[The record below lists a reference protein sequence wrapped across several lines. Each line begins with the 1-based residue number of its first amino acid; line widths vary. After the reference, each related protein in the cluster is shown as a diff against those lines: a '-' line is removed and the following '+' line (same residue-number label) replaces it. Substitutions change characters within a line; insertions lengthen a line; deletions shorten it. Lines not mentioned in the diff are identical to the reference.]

1 MQAATTPFRNRGR
14 SDNQIETENMD
25 IPRYAL
31 IAASLLLGLM
41 LLGEWTRF
49 TESEQALIPPSPIVE
64 SLAPDNAASWADT
77 DASRPSMSTEGE
89 IPSAEDIA
97 QPQNTRTNS
106 ITSSDTGS
114 LVTVKT
120 DVLNVVIDLQGGDI
134 VGAALR
140 DYPKTLDDPSDP
152 FVLLERNAQR
162 IYIAQSGLVGPD
174 GIDQKNRAVYQAA
187 QSTYELSDGDSLDVD
202 LLYQGENDALAVVK
216 KFRFERGSHSISVTH
231 EVSNLSNRDSEFS
244 PFAQLKRDSS
254 PAPSDNNSGM
264 GMRPFLGS
272 ALTHTDQRFEKFDFE
287 EMAENPFK
295 ADLEGGWIAM
305 LQHYFVSAWVPAA
318 TETHRF
324 RTRHTSNG
332 FNIIGYTGPAVRLAP
347 GETTAI
353 TNVLYVGPKNQAVL
367 SALAPHL
374 DLVVDYG
381 WLWWIAQPLFWL
393 LTLIQ
398 SAVVNWGIAII
409 ILTLLVKLAFFQLSA
424 AGYKSMA
431 RMRKVQ
437 PRIIAIRDEYANDK
451 AKQSQAMMELY
462 KKEKINPL
470 GGCFPIL
477 VQMPVFIALY
487 WVLMES
493 VELRQAPFALW
504 IQDLSIMDP
513 YFVLPI
519 LMGASMYY
527 MQKLNPAPPDPM
539 QAKIMQWMPIVFT
552 FFFLWFPAGLVLYW
566 LCNNLLSMAQQYIIN
581 QRIEKGS
588 L

>member
-1 MQAATTPFRNRGR
+1 
-14 SDNQIETENMD
+14 MD

-31 IAASLLLGLM
+31 IAASVLLGLM

-49 TESEQALIPPSPIVE
+49 SEEQKTAALPAVPMVAPAETYPSPAPTPKADSDLPVNEDVDLASQAVTESA
-64 SLAPDNAASWADT
+64 
-77 DASRPSMSTEGE
+77 R
-89 IPSAEDIA
+89 
-97 QPQNTRTNS
+97 
-106 ITSSDTGS
+106 SDTESVSGQ
-114 LVTVKT
+114 LITVHT
-120 DVLNVVIDLQGGDI
+120 DTLEVMIDLNGGDV
-134 VGAALR
+134 VGTALKS
-140 DYPKTLDDPSDP
+140 YPKTLAAPDDP

-162 IYIAQSGLVGPD
+162 TYIAQSGIVGSD
-174 GIDQKNRAVYQAA
+174 GIDSKERATYASQ
-187 QSTYELSDGDSLDVD
+187 QGFYELGANESLEVALTYAGPNNRLDVT
-202 LLYQGENDALAVVK
+202 K
-216 KFRFERGSHSISVTH
+216 RFLFTRGSHIVTVVH
-231 EVSNLSNRDSEFS
+231 DVTNTSSETANIT
-244 PFAQLKRDSS
+244 PFAQIKRDSTKA
-254 PAPSDNNSGM
+254 PAGSESSM
-264 GMRPFLGS
+264 GMQPFLGS
-272 ALTHTDQRFEKFDFE
+272 ALTQPDQRFAKFDFE
-287 EMAENPFK
+287 DMAEDPFK
-295 ADLEGGWIAM
+295 ADLSGGWVAM
-305 LQHYFVSAWVPAA
+305 LQHYFVSAWVPDPDQ
-318 TETHRF
+318 TYRY
-324 RTRHTSNG
+324 RTRQTQAG
-332 FNIIGYTGPAVRLAP
+332 FNIIGYTGPAISVAPSETLSVTNRLY
-347 GETTAI
+347 T
-353 TNVLYVGPKNQAVL
+353 GPKNQSVL
-367 SALAPHL
+367 SDLAPHL

-393 LTLIQ
+393 LTFIQ
-398 SAVVNWGIAII
+398 SIVINWGVAII
-409 ILTLLVKLAFFQLSA
+409 LLTVLVKLAFFQLSA

-437 PRIIAIRDEYANDK
+437 PRIMAIREEYANDK

-504 IQDLSIMDP
+504 INDLSVMDP

-581 QRIEKGS
+581 RRIENGA

>member
-1 MQAATTPFRNRGR
+1 MTPYRNTTHIV
-14 SDNQIETENMD
+14 NQTETEHMD

-31 IAASLLLGLM
+31 IAASILLGLM

-49 TESEQALIPPSPIVE
+49 TADEQALIPASPIVE
-64 SLAPDNAASWADT
+64 ATAQKDSPTLLGDPTTSFDQSPQDDLPSDEDLAQSSSADIYNGISAQAS
-77 DASRPSMSTEGE
+77 
-89 IPSAEDIA
+89 
-97 QPQNTRTNS
+97 
-106 ITSSDTGS
+106 S
-114 LVTVKT
+114 LVRVTT
-120 DVLNVVIDLQGGDI
+120 DVLEIIIDLEGGDV

-140 DYPKTLDDPSDP
+140 DYPKTLADPSDP
-152 FVLLERNAQR
+152 FVLLERNGQR
-162 IYIAQSGLVGPD
+162 TYVAQSGLVGPD
-174 GIDQKNRAVYQAA
+174 GIDRQARALYRTDRP
-187 QSTYELSDGDSLDVD
+187 SYELTSGNTLDIDLHYQNDDG
-202 LLYQGENDALAVVK
+202 ALAVRK
-216 KFRFERGSHSISVTH
+216 IYRFQRGSHTILVDH
-231 EVSNLSNRDSEFS
+231 EIQNLSSRTTNLT

-254 PAPSDNNSGM
+254 SAPSDNNSGM

-272 ALTHTDQRFEKFDFE
+272 ALTHSEQRFEKFDFE

-295 ADLEGGWIAM
+295 ADVQGGWIAM
-305 LQHYFVSAWVPAA
+305 LQHYFVSAWVPSA
-318 TETHRF
+318 TDTHRY
-324 RTRHTSNG
+324 RTRHTNNG
-332 FNIIGYTGPAVRLAP
+332 FNIIGYTGPALTLAP
-347 GETTAI
+347 GETSTV
-353 TNVLYVGPKNQAVL
+353 TNTLYVGPKNQSVL
-367 SALAPHL
+367 SDLAPHL

-393 LTLIQ
+393 LTTIQ
-398 SAVVNWGIAII
+398 SVVVNWGIAII
-409 ILTLLVKLAFFQLSA
+409 VLTLLVKLAFFQLSA

-437 PRIIAIRDEYANDK
+437 PRIVAIRDEYANDK

-493 VELRQAPFALW
+493 VELRQAPLALW
-504 IQDLSIMDP
+504 ITDLSVMDP

-519 LMGASMYY
+519 LMGASMFY

-566 LCNNLLSMAQQYIIN
+566 LCNNLLSMGQQYIIN
-581 QRIEKGS
+581 RRIENGS

>member
-1 MQAATTPFRNRGR
+1 MTPYRNTTHIV
-14 SDNQIETENMD
+14 NQTETEHMD

-31 IAASLLLGLM
+31 IAASILLGLM

-49 TESEQALIPPSPIVE
+49 TADEQALIPASPIVE
-64 SLAPDNAASWADT
+64 STAQKDSPTLLGDPTTTFDQSPQDDLPSDEDLAQSSSADIYN
-77 DASRPSMSTEGE
+77 G
-89 IPSAEDIA
+89 ISAQA
-97 QPQNTRTNS
+97 N
-106 ITSSDTGS
+106 S
-114 LVTVKT
+114 LVRVTT
-120 DVLNVVIDLQGGDI
+120 DVLEIIIDLEGGDV

-140 DYPKTLDDPSDP
+140 DYPKTLADPSDP
-152 FVLLERNAQR
+152 FVLLERNGQR
-162 IYIAQSGLVGPD
+162 TYVAQSGLVGPD
-174 GIDQKNRAVYQAA
+174 GIDRQARALYRTDRP
-187 QSTYELSDGDSLDVD
+187 SYELTSGNTLDIDLHYQNDDG
-202 LLYQGENDALAVVK
+202 ALAVK
-216 KFRFERGSHSISVTH
+216 KIYRFQRGSHTILVDH
-231 EVSNLSNRDSEFS
+231 EIQNLSSRTTNLT

-254 PAPSDNNSGM
+254 SAPSDNNSGM

-272 ALTHTDQRFEKFDFE
+272 ALTHSEQRFEKFDFE

-295 ADLEGGWIAM
+295 ADVQGGWIAM
-305 LQHYFVSAWVPAA
+305 LQHYFVSAWVPSA
-318 TETHRF
+318 TDTHRY
-324 RTRHTSNG
+324 RTRHTNNG
-332 FNIIGYTGPAVRLAP
+332 FNIIGYTGPALTLAP
-347 GETTAI
+347 GETSTV
-353 TNVLYVGPKNQAVL
+353 TNTLYVGPKNQSVL
-367 SALAPHL
+367 SDLAPHL

-393 LTLIQ
+393 LTTIQ
-398 SAVVNWGIAII
+398 SVVVNWGIAII
-409 ILTLLVKLAFFQLSA
+409 VLTLLVKLAFFQLSA

-437 PRIIAIRDEYANDK
+437 PRIVAIRDEYANDK

-493 VELRQAPFALW
+493 VELRQAPLALW
-504 IQDLSIMDP
+504 IKDLSVMDP

-519 LMGASMYY
+519 LMGASMFY

-566 LCNNLLSMAQQYIIN
+566 LCNNLLSMGQQYIIN
-581 QRIEKGS
+581 RRIENGS

>member
-1 MQAATTPFRNRGR
+1 MTPYRNTTHIV
-14 SDNQIETENMD
+14 NQTETEHMD

-31 IAASLLLGLM
+31 IAASILLGLM

-49 TESEQALIPPSPIVE
+49 TADEQALIPASPIVE
-64 SLAPDNAASWADT
+64 STAQQDSPTLLGDATTSFDQSPQDDLPSDEDLAQSSSVDIYN
-77 DASRPSMSTEGE
+77 G
-89 IPSAEDIA
+89 ISAQA
-97 QPQNTRTNS
+97 N
-106 ITSSDTGS
+106 S
-114 LVTVKT
+114 LVRVTT
-120 DVLNVVIDLQGGDI
+120 DVLEIIIDLEGGDV

-140 DYPKTLDDPSDP
+140 DYPKTLADPSDP
-152 FVLLERNAQR
+152 FVLLERNGQR
-162 IYIAQSGLVGPD
+162 TYVAQSGLVGPD
-174 GIDQKNRAVYQAA
+174 GIDRQARALYRTDRP
-187 QSTYELSDGDSLDVD
+187 SYELTSGNTLDIDLHYQNDDG
-202 LLYQGENDALAVVK
+202 ALAVK
-216 KFRFERGSHSISVTH
+216 KIYRFQRGSHTILVDH
-231 EVSNLSNRDSEFS
+231 EIQNLSSRTTNLT

-254 PAPSDNNSGM
+254 SAPSDNNSGM

-272 ALTHTDQRFEKFDFE
+272 ALTHSEQRFEKFDFE

-295 ADLEGGWIAM
+295 ADVQGGWIAM
-305 LQHYFVSAWVPAA
+305 LQHYFVSAWVPSA
-318 TETHRF
+318 TDTHRY
-324 RTRHTSNG
+324 RTRHTNNG
-332 FNIIGYTGPAVRLAP
+332 FNIIGYTGPALTLAP
-347 GETTAI
+347 GETSTV
-353 TNVLYVGPKNQAVL
+353 TNTLYVGPKNQSVL
-367 SALAPHL
+367 SDLAPHL

-393 LTLIQ
+393 LTTIQ
-398 SAVVNWGIAII
+398 SVVVNWGIAII
-409 ILTLLVKLAFFQLSA
+409 VLTLLVKLAFFQLSA

-437 PRIIAIRDEYANDK
+437 PRIVAIRDEYANDK

-493 VELRQAPFALW
+493 VELRQAPLALW
-504 IQDLSIMDP
+504 IKDLSVMDP

-519 LMGASMYY
+519 LMGASMFY

-566 LCNNLLSMAQQYIIN
+566 LCNNLLSMGQQYIIN
-581 QRIEKGS
+581 RRIENGS